1 MKEALGKRNAQES
14 KSFSVKRITMQI
26 ESFEQILANNGLELT
41 RKKTSTLQVNMGLL
55 CNQTCRHCH
64 LDAGPDRKEI
74 MSSETIDQ
82 VVTYTRQGQ
91 FDFVDITGGAP
102 ELNPNLSDLI
112 EKLLP
117 LSVRITLRSNLTALN
132 HDNNSNLMHKLKEHA
147 ITIIASFPSFNESQL
162 ESQRGHGTFDKSIN
176 ALKKLNES
184 GYGMEN
190 SGLKLDLVSNPT
202 GAFLPA
208 SQNETEKRFRQVL
221 YEKRGITFNNFFNFA
236 NVPLGRFRQWLEE
249 TGNLEGYIGKLS
261 SAFNPCAVERLMCR
275 NLVSVSWDGYLYD
288 CDFNLARGLPLGG
301 VKTHISTLSGPPEE
315 SSEIAVDDHC
325 FTCTAGAGFT

>member
-1 MKEALGKRNAQES
+1 
-14 KSFSVKRITMQI
+14 MQI
-26 ESFEQILANNGLELT
+26 ESFGQILANNGLELT
-41 RKKTSTLQVNMGLL
+41 REKTYTLQVNMGLL

-64 LDAGPDRKEI
+64 LNAGPDRKEI
-74 MSSETIDQ
+74 MSVETIDH
-82 VVTYTRQGQ
+82 VVTYARQGQ
-91 FDFVDITGGAP
+91 FNSVDITGGAP
-102 ELNPNLSDLI
+102 ELNPDLGDLI

-117 LSVRITLRSNLTALN
+117 LSVGITLRSNLTALN
-132 HDNNSNLMHKLKEHA
+132 RDENSNLMRQLKEHA
-147 ITIIASFPSFNESQL
+147 VAIIASFPSFNASQL
-162 ESQRGHGTFDKSIN
+162 ESQRGHGTFDESIN

-184 GYGMEN
+184 GYGVEN
-190 SGLKLDLVSNPT
+190 SGLQLDLVSNPA

-208 SQNETEKRFRQVL
+208 SQKENEKRFRQVL
-221 YEKRGITFNNFFNFA
+221 HKKWGITFNNFFNFA

-261 SAFNPCAVERLMCR
+261 SAFNACAIEGLMCR

-301 VKTHISTLSGPPEE
+301 VKTHISTLSGPPGEGR
-315 SSEIAVDDHC
+315 EIAVSDHC